1 MTKTTKNK
9 LKRHMN
15 TCKKIF
21 ANHRANKGYYPYYI
35 KSLRKRSITKRGK
48 MDKETEQK
56 VHRKG
61 NRNNFEIHEEML
73 SLILTKYSVH

>member
-35 KSLRKRSITKRGK
+35 NPIKSLRKRPITKRGK

-61 NRNNFEIHEEML
+61 NRNKFEIYEEML
-73 SLILTKYSVH
+73 SLILTK